1 MTKNGWVRRCPPS
14 CRGSEKID
22 FLVNTAASFI
32 SAGLEATPAEWDRVL
47 GVNVKGCAASVS
59 IISRHMPRGSA
70 IVNVGSISAHIAQAN
85 RWTYNAT
92 KAAIVEMTKCQA
104 LDLARRGVRVNAVS
118 PGWIWT
124 PEVSKAAG
132 GDRARWEPIWGRYHI
147 LERLGEPE
155 EVANAI
161 IFLLSSS
168 ASFITATE
176 LMVDGGYLALSAEGL
191 GDAPGS
197 RRAASMVYRPQPT
210 KWPVRVDLRSD
221 TMTRPTAGMRRA
233 IADAAVGDEQ
243 LGEDP
248 SVNELVQTVAQLL
261 GKPAAVFLPSG
272 TMCNEIALVLHC
284 RPGDE
289 FYCDRTAH
297 PLHAEA
303 GGPAALAGAQ
313 ASPIDGERGIYSAE
327 QLAVAI
333 SPVSRYAPRPRLTW
347 VEQTANLAGGTIW
360 RREDISAVV
369 QLSPPTGWRRT
380 STGRGCSTPR
390 SSPAKRRRRWWS
402 HSIAFGSISPKDLGH
417 RWVLLLPGTRTSSTK
432 RGGGNNA
439 SAGPCAKPVSSP
451 PRQATPW
458 PTTSIGSSRTTPGR
472 VGWQM
477 PSRKCL
483 ASSST
488 RATSRPTL

>member
-1 MTKNGWVRRCPPS
+1 MPS
-14 CRGSEKID
+14 MDSRATDSRATDSREFAERLAVVVGGGSGIGAATALRLTELGASVAIFDINAAGAMDVADRVSPRELCTVHEVDVSDEEGLGAAVSAVLQRTEKID

-191 GDAPGS
+191 GDAS
-197 RRAASMVYRPQPT
+197 RFA
-210 KWPVRVDLRSD
+210 
-221 TMTRPTAGMRRA
+221 
-233 IADAAVGDEQ
+233 
-243 LGEDP
+243 
-248 SVNELVQTVAQLL
+248 
-261 GKPAAVFLPSG
+261 
-272 TMCNEIALVLHC
+272 
-284 RPGDE
+284 
-289 FYCDRTAH
+289 
-297 PLHAEA
+297 
-303 GGPAALAGAQ
+303 
-313 ASPIDGERGIYSAE
+313 
-327 QLAVAI
+327 
-333 SPVSRYAPRPRLTW
+333 
-347 VEQTANLAGGTIW
+347 
-360 RREDISAVV
+360 
-369 QLSPPTGWRRT
+369 
-380 STGRGCSTPR
+380 
-390 SSPAKRRRRWWS
+390 
-402 HSIAFGSISPKDLGH
+402 
-417 RWVLLLPGTRTSSTK
+417 
-432 RGGGNNA
+432 
-439 SAGPCAKPVSSP
+439 
-451 PRQATPW
+451 
-458 PTTSIGSSRTTPGR
+458 SSR
-472 VGWQM
+472 
-477 PSRKCL
+477 
-483 ASSST
+483 
-488 RATSRPTL
+488 